1 MIIYEIDK
9 GGLNER
15 RLEGKRE
22 FILQDVSHLIVYPVS
37 DDYLCVTNT
46 FRNRSFLILRQDWNQ
61 GEAYPADFE
70 GYAGYPSEPCK
81 ETDLPAGALERLQN
95 SVAFVIVLSYDCNL
109 RCKYCYQQCNP
120 NLDRSKMA
128 EENLTKVLG
137 IIEQYQENHP
147 EKVIG
152 LELFGGEPLLKENYD
167 DVIRIFDFAADHGMT
182 VAMTTNGVN
191 LPLYMKDLV
200 IYSGLH
206 MSIATTIDSITENE
220 KTRFSSRQDVDASGN
235 SLLQSI
241 YTLINN
247 EVYVN
252 VGMNID
258 KHNIDQVESMMAFY
272 RDNGFLGNPYFDI
285 EIARVDDRLFE
296 TGYDKMMT
304 DTELIMRLSAMDLP
318 SSHVNYSFVK
328 SSLFLCRK
336 LDPAFKQMEAR
347 QVSNYCWASAPLQ
360 QVFYID
366 AQLDVFRCTYT
377 VGRKE
382 YSLFKFSLEELENY
396 RMPDRTYQQYPR
408 CRTCPIGGYCS
419 GGCALSAGKDFDK
432 MCEEE
437 QKDFDLYLR
446 QIYYPRVQSMLEA
459 YLQKKQTEQEEL
471 VS

>member
-1 MIIYEIDK
+1 
-9 GGLNER
+9 
-15 RLEGKRE
+15 
-22 FILQDVSHLIVYPVS
+22 
-37 DDYLCVTNT
+37 
-46 FRNRSFLILRQDWNQ
+46 
-61 GEAYPADFE
+61 
-70 GYAGYPSEPCK
+70 
-81 ETDLPAGALERLQN
+81 
-95 SVAFVIVLSYDCNL
+95 
-109 RCKYCYQQCNP
+109 
-120 NLDRSKMA
+120 
-128 EENLTKVLG
+128 
-137 IIEQYQENHP
+137 
-147 EKVIG
+147 
-152 LELFGGEPLLKENYD
+152 
-167 DVIRIFDFAADHGMT
+167 
-182 VAMTTNGVN
+182 
-191 LPLYMKDLV
+191 
-200 IYSGLH
+200 
-206 MSIATTIDSITENE
+206 
-220 KTRFSSRQDVDASGN
+220 
-235 SLLQSI
+235 
-241 YTLINN
+241 
-247 EVYVN
+247 
-252 VGMNID
+252 MNID

-459 YLQKKQTEQEEL
+459 YLQKKQTEQKEL